1 MITAR
6 RSTESSTYEP
16 AKGGVDLLERPRNY
30 EESSIAP
37 AVQADFSE
45 EKVKR
50 HDNLEKLLNYD
61 RYAEQ
66 TMQATE
72 VESDVD
78 VCVETASLAEEDIR
92 PTSTTMQFGE
102 DIDQIRKEMN
112 LSRSKEEETYHLN
125 KRGKLVVTLYAL
137 AVTVILALIVLN
149 TNVLAGLNKTAQA
162 KAVQLDA
169 TVAQYNA
176 IQSELDAMSSSDYII
191 NVAENQY
198 GMVRK

>member
-45 EKVKR
+45 
-50 HDNLEKLLNYD
+50 
-61 RYAEQ
+61 Q

-78 VCVETASLAEEDIR
+78 VCIETASLAEEDIR

-162 KAVQLDA
+162 KAIQLDA

-191 NVAENQY
+191 NVAENQF